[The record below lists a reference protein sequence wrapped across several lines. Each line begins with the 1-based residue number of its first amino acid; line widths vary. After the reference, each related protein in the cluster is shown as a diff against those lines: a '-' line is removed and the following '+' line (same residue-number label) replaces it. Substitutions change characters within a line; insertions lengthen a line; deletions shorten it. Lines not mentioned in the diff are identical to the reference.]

1 MLFSES
7 VTRHL
12 STQLPH
18 MARPLAA
25 WRKRAGD
32 FGQIVASGRAI
43 SYIRCGSQS
52 CGYGYSR
59 QQCSVNVILL
69 STVCYMISASFTSDD
84 PVFLVEPWM
93 VLMSHCQT
101 FPHGGVGSS

>member
-1 MLFSES
+1 
-7 VTRHL
+7 
-12 STQLPH
+12 
-18 MARPLAA
+18 MARSLAA
-25 WRKRAGD
+25 WRKKAGD